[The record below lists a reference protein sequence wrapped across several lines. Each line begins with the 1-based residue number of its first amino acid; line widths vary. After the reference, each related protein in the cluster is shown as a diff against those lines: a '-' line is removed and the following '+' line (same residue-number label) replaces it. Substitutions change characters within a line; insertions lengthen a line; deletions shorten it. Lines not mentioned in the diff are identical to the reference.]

1 MKHLGVILLA
11 SLLLLG
17 CAQETT
23 PPPGEGDPPGQ
34 DGAAQEFRVGEV
46 RFSIDR
52 LEVGDGGVT
61 LSVTVANGG
70 SEAISLNR
78 ENLEPL
84 LVNDK
89 GDMAFGGLP
98 EGTEVAA
105 GASETF
111 DLSFEGLS
119 GGFFT
124 LAFNA
129 PKDLIISGPGVWPV
143 YYVGPILTDGV
154 TRGSQTGSAALDLAV
169 TGDLADTGKKLEA
182 RVKGVSLAD
191 GDIVLTVF
199 LSREEGEDLSGV
211 TSFAYLGSDCYAPTR
226 ISLTDAN
233 GTVYVPDYGAGL
245 LANAPE
251 LKVSDSVGEPSYEGE
266 LYFAPLLEGS
276 VGPLTLNFNACTADA
291 AQERAYSPPLTIE
304 GIPLPVQ

>member
-1 MKHLGVILLA
+1 MKHLGMVVLV
-11 SLLLLG
+11 SLLMLG
-17 CAQETT
+17 CAQENT
-23 PPPGEGDPPGQ
+23 GQDQGDPPGQ
-34 DGAAQEFRVGEV
+34 GGAAQEFRVGEIS
-46 RFSIDR
+46 FSVDS
-52 LEVGDGGVT
+52 LEAGDGGVT

-70 SEAISLNR
+70 SEAVSLNR

-89 GDMAFGGLP
+89 GDMAFGSLP
-98 EGTEVAA
+98 EGAEVAA
-105 GASETF
+105 GASASF
-111 DLSFEGLS
+111 DLNFAGLS

-129 PKDLIISGPGVWPV
+129 PKNLIISGPGDWPV
-143 YYVGPILTDGV
+143 YYVGPILTDSV

-266 LYFAPLLEGS
+266 LHFAPLLES
-276 VGPLTLNFNACTADA
+276 SAGPLTLNFNACAADA

-304 GIPLPVQ
+304 GIPLPAQ

>member
-1 MKHLGVILLA
+1 MKHLGMVVLV
-11 SLLLLG
+11 SLLMLG
-17 CAQETT
+17 CAQENT
-23 PPPGEGDPPGQ
+23 EQDQGDPPSQ
-34 DGAAQEFRVGEV
+34 DGAAQEFRVGEIS
-46 RFSIDR
+46 FSVDS
-52 LEVGDGGVT
+52 LEAGDGGVT

-89 GDMAFGGLP
+89 GDMAFGSLP
-98 EGTEVAA
+98 EDTEVAA
-105 GASETF
+105 GASASF
-111 DLSFEGLS
+111 DLNFAGLS

-129 PKDLIISGPGVWPV
+129 PKNLIISGPGVWPV

-154 TRGSQTGSAALDLAV
+154 THGSQTGSEALDLAV
-169 TGDLADTGKKLEA
+169 TGDL
-182 RVKGVSLAD
+182 
-191 GDIVLTVF
+191 
-199 LSREEGEDLSGV
+199 

-233 GTVYVPDYGAGL
+233 GTVYVLDYGAGL

-266 LYFAPLLEGS
+266 LYFAPLLES
-276 VGPLTLNFNACTADA
+276 SAGPLTLNFNACTADA

-304 GIPLPVQ
+304 GIPLPAQ